1 MSHPPLDLP
10 GRQGLPER
18 WAGRASFAILE
29 TGCAAGANFLTTW
42 QAWNDDPQRP
52 QRLHYFCIDAAPP
65 CRDELAR
72 QHQPPTDLSAQ
83 LCTAWPS
90 SVSGFHRLHFAGGRV
105 SLTLVIGDTRTV
117 MPRIEGR
124 FDAFILDG
132 LSLAEQSSAALRD
145 DLLWLAA
152 DTQAAQVPK
161 PQPHRVAVIGAGI
174 AGVSC
179 AERLA
184 QRGWE
189 VTLFERRDGPAA
201 ETSGNRQA
209 VMLPVLSVDETRL
222 ARLNRVA
229 YLYVLRQLAALAAAG
244 HPVTWDNCGV
254 FQIARHA
261 DHAKKQQ
268 AIVANQQ
275 LPAEFVQYLDADAA
289 SRLAGTTV
297 SDGGWWFPQA
307 GWLSPLSLCQ
317 ALLAAA
323 GANLNFRPATE
334 VTALAP
340 SAQGWQ
346 LLGSDGQALWDG
358 STVILANAH
367 GLRTLEQ
374 SAHLPLRCFRGQVS
388 HLPATG
394 HPETSA
400 APLGGSEPIL
410 RAWGGN
416 PPESAAL
423 PRCVVCREGY
433 IAPPH
438 DGYAGL
444 GATFQ
449 RSHDTDLHVADHQ
462 SNLARLAGMLPELS
476 DRYDATQLTGRV
488 GLRPVSPDKLPMVGA
503 LPLASCEPRPAAHVE
518 WPRWPGL
525 FVASGY
531 GARGFVW
538 APLMAELLA
547 SQICGEPLPI
557 EAELAAA
564 VDPARFTWKG
574 TL

>member
-1 MSHPPLDLP
+1 VTNAPPP
-10 GRQGLPER
+10 PR
-18 WAGRASFAILE
+18 WAGRDPFAILE
-29 TGCAAGANFLTTW
+29 AGGGTGANFLATW
-42 QAWNDDPQRP
+42 QAWRDDPERP
-52 QRLHYFCIDAAPP
+52 RRLHYFCVDSAPP
-65 CRDELAR
+65 SRDELAR
-72 QHQPPTDLSAQ
+72 LTQAQSVDLSAQ
-83 LCTAWPS
+83 LCAAWPG
-90 SVSGFHRLHFAGGRV
+90 SVTGFHRLHFDGGRV
-105 SLTLVIGDTRTV
+105 SLTLVIGDIRTV
-117 MPRIEGR
+117 VPRIEGR
-124 FDAFILDG
+124 FDAFMLDG
-132 LSLAEQSSAALRD
+132 LSAAEQSSPALQE
-145 DLLWLAA
+145 DLDWLAES
-152 DTQAAQVPK
+152 AQSTP
-161 PQPHRVAVIGAGI
+161 PATRRAAVIGAGI

-184 QRGWE
+184 GRGWE
-189 VTLFERRDGPAA
+189 VTLFDRRNEPAA

-209 VMLPVLSVDETRL
+209 VMLPVLSVDATRL
-222 ARLNRVA
+222 SRLNRVA

-244 HPVTWDNCGV
+244 HPVTWENCGV

-289 SRLAGTTV
+289 SRLVGMRV
-297 SDGGWWFPQA
+297 SGGGWWFPQA
-307 GWLSPLSLCQ
+307 GWLSPQSLCQ

-323 GANLNFRPATE
+323 GTNLSFRPTTE
-334 VTALAP
+334 IAALAP

-346 LLGSDGQALWDG
+346 LQDSAGKTQWDG
-358 STVILANAH
+358 PTVILAHAH

-374 SAHLPLRCFRGQVS
+374 SAHLPLRCFRGQTS
-388 HLPATG
+388 HLPTA
-394 HPETSA
+394 EM
-400 APLGGSEPIL
+400 
-410 RAWGGN
+410 GN
-416 PPESAAL
+416 V

-438 DGYAGL
+438 AGYASL

-449 RSHDTDLHVADHQ
+449 RSHDTAMHVADHQ
-462 SNLARLAGMLPELS
+462 SNLARLAAMLPELA
-476 DRYDATQLTGRV
+476 DRYTAAQLTGRV

-503 LPLASCEPRPAAHVE
+503 LPLPSCEPRPAAHVE
-518 WPRWPGL
+518 WPRRPGL
-525 FVASGY
+525 YVASGY

-547 SQICGEPLPI
+547 SQINGEPLPI

-564 VDPARFTWKG
+564 VDPARFVWKG

>member
-1 MSHPPLDLP
+1 MTNAPPP
-10 GRQGLPER
+10 PPPR
-18 WAGRASFAILE
+18 WAGRDSFAILE
-29 TGCAAGANFLTTW
+29 AGCGGGANFLATW
-42 QAWNDDPQRP
+42 RAWRDDPERP
-52 QRLHYFCIDAAPP
+52 RRLHYFCVDAAPP
-65 CRDELAR
+65 RRDELAR
-72 QHQPPTDLSAQ
+72 LTQAQSVVLSTQ
-83 LCTAWPS
+83 LCAAWPG
-90 SVSGFHRLHFAGGRV
+90 SVTGFHRLHFDGGRV
-105 SLTLVIGDTRTV
+105 SLTLIIGDIRTV
-117 MPRIEGR
+117 VPRIEGR

-132 LSLAEQSSAALRD
+132 LSPAEQSSVALRE
-145 DLLWLAA
+145 DLDWLADPA
-152 DTQAAQVPK
+152 EPAHSTPTAGRRAAI
-161 PQPHRVAVIGAGI
+161 IGAGI

-184 QRGWE
+184 ERGWE
-189 VTLFERRDGPAA
+189 VTLFDRRDGPAA

-209 VMLPVLSVDETRL
+209 VMLPVLSVDATRL
-222 ARLNRVA
+222 SRLNRVA
-229 YLYVLRQLAALAAAG
+229 YLYVLRQLAALAQAG

-289 SRLAGTTV
+289 SRLAGTPV

-307 GWLSPLSLCQ
+307 GWLSPQSLCQ

-323 GANLNFRPATE
+323 GANVSFRPATE
-334 VTALAP
+334 IAALAP

-346 LLGSDGQALWDG
+346 LQDSTGKAQWDG
-358 STVILANAH
+358 PTVILAHAH

-374 SAHLPLRCFRGQVS
+374 SAHLPLRCFRGQTS
-388 HLPATG
+388 HLPVSDRG
-394 HPETSA
+394 D
-400 APLGGSEPIL
+400 
-410 RAWGGN
+410 
-416 PPESAAL
+416 L

-438 DGYAGL
+438 AGYASL

-449 RSHDTDLHVADHQ
+449 RSHDTAIHVADHQ
-462 SNLARLAGMLPELS
+462 SNLARLAAMLPELA
-476 DRYDATQLTGRV
+476 DHFTAAQLAGRV

-503 LPLASCEPRPAAHVE
+503 LPLASCAPRPAAHVE

-525 FVASGY
+525 HVASGY

-547 SQICGEPLPI
+547 SQINGEPLPI

>member
-1 MSHPPLDLP
+1 VSHPPLDLP

-29 TGCAAGANFLTTW
+29 TGCDSGANFLATW
-42 QAWNDDPQRP
+42 QAWRDDPQRP
-52 QRLHYFCIDAAPP
+52 QRLHYFCVDATPP
-65 CRDELAR
+65 CRDELTR
-72 QHQPPTDLSAQ
+72 RLQPLTAFSAQ
-83 LCTAWPS
+83 LCAAWPS
-90 SVSGFHRLHFAGGRV
+90 SVNGFHRRHFNDGRV
-105 SLTLVIGDTRTV
+105 FLTLVIGDIRTV
-117 MPRIEGR
+117 IPRIEGR

-132 LSLAEQSSAALRD
+132 LSLTEQESPALRE

-152 DTQAAQVPK
+152 DPQVTPTG
-161 PQPHRVAVIGAGI
+161 PALQHRAAVIGAGI

-189 VTLFERRDGPAA
+189 VTLFDRQDAPAA

-229 YLYVLRQLAALAAAG
+229 YLYVLRQLAALAEAG
-244 HPVTWDNCGV
+244 HPVAWDNCGV

-261 DHAKKQQ
+261 DHARKQQ

-275 LPAEFVQYLDADAA
+275 LPAEFVQYLDAAAA

-297 SDGGWWFPQA
+297 SDGGWWFAQA

-334 VTALAP
+334 ITALTP

-346 LLGSDGQALWDG
+346 LLGSAGQTLWDG
-358 STVILANAH
+358 PTVILANAH

-388 HLPATG
+388 HLP
-394 HPETSA
+394 
-400 APLGGSEPIL
+400 
-410 RAWGGN
+410 
-416 PPESAAL
+416 ESPDL

-449 RSHDTDLHVADHQ
+449 RSHDIELNVADHQ
-462 SNLARLAGMLPELS
+462 SNLARLAAMLPELA
-476 DRYDATQLTGRV
+476 DRFDPAILMGRV

>member
-1 MSHPPLDLP
+1 MTNSPLPP
-10 GRQGLPER
+10 R
-18 WAGRASFAILE
+18 WAERDSFAILE
-29 TGCAAGANFLTTW
+29 AGCGGGANFLATW
-42 QAWNDDPQRP
+42 QAWRDDPERP
-52 QRLHYFCIDAAPP
+52 RRLHYFCVDAAPP

-72 QHQPPTDLSAQ
+72 LTQAQSVELSAQ
-83 LCTAWPS
+83 LCAAWPG
-90 SVSGFHRLHFAGGRV
+90 SVTGFHRLHFDGGRV
-105 SLTLVIGDTRTV
+105 SLTLVIGDIRTV
-117 MPRIEGR
+117 VPRIEGR

-132 LSLAEQSSAALRD
+132 LSHAEQSSSALQE
-145 DLLWLAA
+145 DLDWLADPTDPA
-152 DTQAAQVPK
+152 HSTPTAGRRAAI
-161 PQPHRVAVIGAGI
+161 IGAGI

-184 QRGWE
+184 ERGWE
-189 VTLFERRDGPAA
+189 VTLFDRRDGPAA

-209 VMLPVLSVDETRL
+209 VMLPVLSVDATRL
-222 ARLNRVA
+222 SRLNRVA
-229 YLYVLRQLAALAAAG
+229 YLYVLRQLAALAQAG

-254 FQIARHA
+254 LQIARHA

-275 LPAEFVQYLDADAA
+275 LPAEFVQYLDAEAA
-289 SRLAGTTV
+289 SLLTGTPV

-307 GWLSPLSLCQ
+307 GWLSPQSLCQ

-323 GANLNFRPATE
+323 DTNVSFRPSTE
-334 VTALAP
+334 IVALAP

-346 LLGSDGQALWDG
+346 LQDSAGKTQWDG
-358 STVILANAH
+358 PTVILAHAH

-374 SAHLPLRCFRGQVS
+374 SAHLPLRCFRGQTS
-388 HLPATG
+388 HLPAAEMG
-394 HPETSA
+394 DA
-400 APLGGSEPIL
+400 
-410 RAWGGN
+410 
-416 PPESAAL
+416 

-438 DGYAGL
+438 EGYASL

-449 RSHDTDLHVADHQ
+449 RSHDTALHVADHQ
-462 SNLARLAGMLPELS
+462 SNLARLAAMLPELA
-476 DRYDATQLTGRV
+476 DHFTAAKLAGRV

-503 LPLASCEPRPAAHVE
+503 LPLAGCEPRPAAHVE

-525 FVASGY
+525 HVASGY

-547 SQICGEPLPI
+547 SQINGEPLPI

-564 VDPARFTWKG
+564 VDPARFVWKG

>member
-1 MSHPPLDLP
+1 MNHPPLDLP
-10 GRQGLPER
+10 GRHGLPER
-18 WAGRASFAILE
+18 WAGCDSFAILE
-29 TGCAAGANFLTTW
+29 TGGGAGANFLATW
-42 QAWNDDPQRP
+42 QAWRDDPQRP
-52 QRLHYFCIDAAPP
+52 QRLHFFCIDPAPP

-72 QHQPPTDLSAQ
+72 RLQPPTALSAQ
-83 LCTAWPS
+83 LYDAWPS
-90 SVSGFHRLHFAGGRV
+90 IVSGFHRRHFDDGRV
-105 SLTLVIGDTRTV
+105 SLTLVIGDIRTV
-117 MPRIEGR
+117 VPRIEGH
-124 FDAFILDG
+124 FDAFILDD
-132 LSLAEQSSAALRD
+132 LSPAELSSTTLRD

-152 DTQAAQVPK
+152 DLRASQLVPPGK
-161 PQPHRVAVIGAGI
+161 RRAAVIGAGI
-174 AGVSC
+174 AGVCC

-189 VTLFERRDGPAA
+189 VTLFDRREAPAA

-229 YLYVLRQLAALAAAG
+229 YLYVLRQLAALAEAG

-261 DHAKKQQ
+261 DHARKQQ

-275 LPAEFVQYLDADAA
+275 LPEEFVQYLDADAA

-307 GWLSPLSLCQ
+307 GWLAPLSLCQ

-323 GANLNFRPATE
+323 GANLSFRSATE
-334 VTALAP
+334 ITALAP

-346 LLGSDGQALWDG
+346 LLGSDGQVLWDG
-358 STVILANAH
+358 PTVILAHAH

-374 SAHLPLRCFRGQVS
+374 STHLPLRCFRGQVS
-388 HLPATG
+388 HLP
-394 HPETSA
+394 
-400 APLGGSEPIL
+400 
-410 RAWGGN
+410 
-416 PPESAAL
+416 ESADL

-438 DGYAGL
+438 EGYAGL

-449 RSHDTDLHVADHQ
+449 RSHAMEPHAEDHQ
-462 SNLARLAGMLPELS
+462 ANLARLSAMLPELA

>member
-1 MSHPPLDLP
+1 MSYPPLDLP
-10 GRQGLPER
+10 GKQGLPER

-29 TGCAAGANFLTTW
+29 TGGGSGANFLATW
-42 QAWNDDPQRP
+42 QAWRDDPQRP
-52 QRLHYFCIDAAPP
+52 QRLHYFCVDAAPP
-65 CRDELAR
+65 SRDELLR
-72 QHQPPTDLSAQ
+72 RLQPLTDFSAQ
-83 LCTAWPS
+83 LCAAWPS
-90 SVSGFHRLHFAGGRV
+90 IVSGFHRRHFDGGRV
-105 SLTLVIGDTRTV
+105 SLTLAIGDIRTV

-132 LSLAEQSSAALRD
+132 LSPAEQSSTALRE

-152 DTQAAQVPK
+152 DPQANQIVP
-161 PQPHRVAVIGAGI
+161 PGQRRAAVIGAGI

-184 QRGWE
+184 QRGWA
-189 VTLFERRDGPAA
+189 VTLFDRQDAPAA

-229 YLYVLRQLAALAAAG
+229 YLYVLRQLATLAEAG

-261 DHAKKQQ
+261 DHARKQQ

-289 SRLAGTTV
+289 SRIAGTPV
-297 SDGGWWFPQA
+297 SDGGWWFPQG

-317 ALLAAA
+317 ALLATA

-334 VTALAP
+334 IATLAP

-346 LLGSDGQALWDG
+346 LLDGAGMALWDG
-358 STVILANAH
+358 PTVILAHAH

-374 SAHLPLRCFRGQVS
+374 TAHLPLRCFRGQVS
-388 HLPATG
+388 HLPA
-394 HPETSA
+394 SA
-400 APLGGSEPIL
+400 D
-410 RAWGGN
+410 
-416 PPESAAL
+416 L
-423 PRCVVCREGY
+423 PRCVICREGY

-438 DGYAGL
+438 DGFAGL

-449 RSHDTDLHVADHQ
+449 RSHDTEMHVEDHQ
-462 SNLARLAGMLPELS
+462 SNLARLAAMLPELS
-476 DRYDATQLTGRV
+476 DRYDATQLNGRV

>member
-1 MSHPPLDLP
+1 MTDHPLP
-10 GRQGLPER
+10 PR
-18 WAGRASFAILE
+18 WAGRDTFAILE
-29 TGCAAGANFLTTW
+29 TGSGAGANFLATW
-42 QAWNDDPQRP
+42 QAWRDDPQRP
-52 QRLHYFCIDAAPP
+52 QRLHYFCVDANPP

-72 QHQPPTDLSAQ
+72 QHPLSAQ
-83 LCTAWPS
+83 LCAAWPS
-90 SVSGFHRLHFAGGRV
+90 LVSGFHRLHFAGGRV
-105 SLTLVIGDTRTV
+105 TLTLVFGDVRTV
-117 MPRIEGR
+117 IPRIEGR
-124 FDAFILDG
+124 FDAFMLDG
-132 LSLAEQSSAALRD
+132 LSAAERDSPALQD
-145 DLLWLAA
+145 DLDWLAM
-152 DTQAAQVPK
+152 PGE
-161 PQPHRVAVIGAGI
+161 PQSPPDSRRVAIIGAGI
-174 AGVSC
+174 AGISC

-189 VTLFERRDGPAA
+189 VTLFDRQRGPAE

-222 ARLNRVA
+222 SRLNRVA
-229 YLYVLRQLAALAAAG
+229 YLYVLRQLAALAQAG
-244 HPVTWDNCGV
+244 HPVTWSNCGV

-261 DHAKKQQ
+261 DHARKQQ

-275 LPAEFVQYLDADAA
+275 LPEEFVQYLDADAA

-297 SDGGWWFPQA
+297 SGSGWWFPQA
-307 GWLSPLSLCQ
+307 GWLSPLSLCR

-323 GANLNFRPATE
+323 GENLSFRPATE
-334 VTALAP
+334 IAALAP
-340 SAQGWQ
+340 SVQGWQ
-346 LLGSDGQALWDG
+346 LLDNDGKALWDG
-358 STVILANAH
+358 PTVILAHAH
-367 GLRTLEQ
+367 GLRSLEQ
-374 SAHLPLRCFRGQVS
+374 SAHLPLRCFRGQTS
-388 HLPATG
+388 HLPVTDCG
-394 HPETSA
+394 D
-400 APLGGSEPIL
+400 
-410 RAWGGN
+410 
-416 PPESAAL
+416 L

-438 DGYAGL
+438 EGYASL

-449 RSHDTDLHVADHQ
+449 RSQDRALHTEDHQ
-462 SNLARLAGMLPELS
+462 SNLSRLAAMLPELA
-476 DRYDATQLTGRV
+476 DHFTAAKLTGRV

-503 LPLASCEPRPAAHVE
+503 LPLVNCEPRPTAHVE

-547 SQICGEPLPI
+547 SQINGEPLPI
-557 EAELAAA
+557 ESELAAA

>member
-1 MSHPPLDLP
+1 MTNAPPP
-10 GRQGLPER
+10 PC
-18 WAGRASFAILE
+18 WAGRDTFAILE
-29 TGCAAGANFLTTW
+29 AGCGGGANFLATW
-42 QAWNDDPQRP
+42 QVWRDDPERP
-52 QRLHYFCIDAAPP
+52 QRLHYFCIDAKPP

-72 QHQPPTDLSAQ
+72 LTQAQSVDLSAQ
-83 LCTAWPS
+83 LCTAWPG
-90 SVSGFHRLHFAGGRV
+90 SVTGFHRLHFDGGRV
-105 SLTLVIGDTRTV
+105 SLTLVVGDIRTV
-117 MPRIEGR
+117 VPRIEGR
-124 FDAFILDG
+124 FDAFLLDG
-132 LSLAEQSSAALRD
+132 LSHAEQSSVALRE
-145 DLLWLAA
+145 DLDWLAA
-152 DTQAAQVPK
+152 PAHSTPTAGRRAAI
-161 PQPHRVAVIGAGI
+161 IGAGI

-184 QRGWE
+184 ARGWE
-189 VTLFERRDGPAA
+189 VTLFDRRDGPTE

-209 VMLPVLSVDETRL
+209 VMLPVLSVDATRL
-222 ARLNRVA
+222 SRLNRVA

-275 LPAEFVQYLDADAA
+275 LPEEFVQYLDADAA
-289 SRLAGTTV
+289 SRLAGTSV

-307 GWLSPLSLCQ
+307 GWLSPQSLCQ

-323 GANLNFRPATE
+323 GTNVSFRPSTE
-334 VTALAP
+334 IVVLAP
-340 SAQGWQ
+340 SAEGWQ
-346 LLGSDGQALWDG
+346 LQDRAGKTQWDG
-358 STVILANAH
+358 PTVILAHAH

-374 SAHLPLRCFRGQVS
+374 SAHLPLRCFRGQTS
-388 HLPATG
+388 HLPAA
-394 HPETSA
+394 EM
-400 APLGGSEPIL
+400 GG
-410 RAWGGN
+410 A
-416 PPESAAL
+416 

-438 DGYAGL
+438 AGYASL

-449 RSHDTDLHVADHQ
+449 RSHDTAPHIADHQ
-462 SNLARLAGMLPELS
+462 SNLARLAAMLPELA
-476 DRYDATQLTGRV
+476 DRFTAAQLTGRV

-503 LPLASCEPRPAAHVE
+503 LPLPTCEPRPAAHVE

-525 FVASGY
+525 HVASGY

-547 SQICGEPLPI
+547 SQINGELLPI

>member
-29 TGCAAGANFLTTW
+29 TGSGSGANFLATW
-42 QAWNDDPQRP
+42 QAWRDDPQRP
-52 QRLHYFCIDAAPP
+52 QRLHYFCIAAAPP

-72 QHQPPTDLSAQ
+72 RLQPPTALSAQ
-83 LCTAWPS
+83 LCAAWPS
-90 SVSGFHRLHFAGGRV
+90 IVSGFHRRHFDDGRV
-105 SLTLVIGDTRTV
+105 SLTLVVGDIRTV
-117 MPRIEGR
+117 VPRIEGR

-132 LSLAEQSSAALRD
+132 LSPAEQSSVALRE
-145 DLLWLAA
+145 DLDWLADPA
-152 DTQAAQVPK
+152 EPAHSTPPAGRRAAI
-161 PQPHRVAVIGAGI
+161 IGAGV

-179 AERLA
+179 AARLA
-184 QRGWE
+184 ERGWE
-189 VTLFERRDGPAA
+189 VTLFDRRDGLAA

-222 ARLNRVA
+222 SRLNRVA
-229 YLYVLRQLAALAAAG
+229 YLYVLRQLAALAQAG
-244 HPVTWDNCGV
+244 HPVTWENCGV

-275 LPAEFVQYLDADAA
+275 LPAEFVQYLDAEAA
-289 SRLAGTTV
+289 SLLAGTPV
-297 SDGGWWFPQA
+297 SAGGWWFPQA
-307 GWLSPLSLCQ
+307 GWLSPQSLCQ

-323 GANLNFRPATE
+323 GANVSFRPATE
-334 VTALAP
+334 IVALAP

-346 LLGSDGQALWDG
+346 LQDSAGKTQWDG
-358 STVILANAH
+358 PTVILAHAH

-374 SAHLPLRCFRGQVS
+374 SAHLPLRCFRGQTS
-388 HLPATG
+388 HLPAAEMG
-394 HPETSA
+394 VA
-400 APLGGSEPIL
+400 
-410 RAWGGN
+410 
-416 PPESAAL
+416 

-438 DGYAGL
+438 EGYASL

-449 RSHDTDLHVADHQ
+449 RSHDMSLHVADHQ
-462 SNLARLAGMLPELS
+462 SNLARLTAMLPELA
-476 DRYDATQLTGRV
+476 DHFTAAKLAGRV

-503 LPLASCEPRPAAHVE
+503 LPLTSCEPRPAAHVE

-525 FVASGY
+525 HVASGY

-547 SQICGEPLPI
+547 SQINGEPLPI

-564 VDPARFTWKG
+564 VDPARFVWKG